1 MKKILKLQSKM
12 GDSSFIVGV
21 CDDNNNT
28 SRDKTEKRLK
38 KTNGKIVFVIVVL
51 GTYIKPQI

>member
-1 MKKILKLQSKM
+1 MTKILKLQSNM

-21 CDDNNNT
+21 CDDNRNT

-38 KTNGKIVFVIVVL
+38 KTNGKIIFVIAVL
-51 GTYIKPQI
+51 DTDIKPQI